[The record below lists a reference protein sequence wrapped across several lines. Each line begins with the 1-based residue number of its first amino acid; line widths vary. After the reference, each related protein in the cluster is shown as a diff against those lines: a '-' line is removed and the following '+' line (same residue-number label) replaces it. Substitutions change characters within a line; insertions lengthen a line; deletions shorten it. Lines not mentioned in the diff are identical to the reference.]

1 VNPAT
6 AEQVKA
12 PRADAIEVLLTL
24 SPRQYREMGD
34 DLEAIREQL
43 DLPSSMP
50 NDDVIREALH
60 RLASGG

>member
-6 AEQVKA
+6 VEKIKA

-24 SPRQYREMGD
+24 SPSQYREMGD

-50 NDDVIREALH
+50 YDDVIREALRH
-60 RLASGG
+60 LACGD